1 MIDILSNREWAV
13 VIWGLLFLTYVCRT
27 RSVRTSII
35 NVIKAFFAPKVI
47 LTFLITV
54 SYISLSCWVF
64 CRLNLWDMSMLKDTA
79 LYSAWSVAV
88 IIRVIDERYKT
99 TFKEIATE
107 HIAVNAILLAII
119 DFYSFR
125 LTTELILVPIIFFI
139 AILELYSRKQEENKV
154 VNKFLKVVMRIIYA
168 SLFAICVYKI
178 IQEPTSLFSRDFIN
192 SLMLPIILTL
202 LLLPYYYLLSLYAVY
217 EQCLV
222 ILKVMSRGNV
232 DEYKFRRNTLL
243 KRCGLNLKRLK
254 LVKSN
259 WRPALCETNDEFIK
273 ELEAVSNNKRIS
285 YYGE

>member
-1 MIDILSNREWAV
+1 
-13 VIWGLLFLTYVCRT
+13 
-27 RSVRTSII
+27 
-35 NVIKAFFAPKVI
+35 
-47 LTFLITV
+47 
-54 SYISLSCWVF
+54 
-64 CRLNLWDMSMLKDTA
+64 MSMLKDTA